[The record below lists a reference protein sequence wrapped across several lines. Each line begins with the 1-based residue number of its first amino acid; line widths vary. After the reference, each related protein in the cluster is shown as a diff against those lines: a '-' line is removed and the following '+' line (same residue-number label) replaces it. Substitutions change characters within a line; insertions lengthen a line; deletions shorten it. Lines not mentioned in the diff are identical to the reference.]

1 MAVKSARRAKSSQHR
16 QISKPWIPTL
26 FRNPKVASASAL
38 LVFDAVLTALII
50 AYVPYTKIDWDAYMS
65 QVSGFLGGERD
76 YSNLKGDTGPL
87 VYPAGFWYAYS
98 AIQYVT
104 GSQVHPAQILFGVL
118 YIVNLG
124 IMLYIYVKTD
134 VVPWWALALLC
145 LSKRMHSIFV
155 LRLFNDC
162 LAMLLLHAS
171 LASFLHQRWHLGL
184 IIFSGAVSIKMNV
197 LLYAPPLLLLMLKAM
212 DISGVISALFGA
224 ALVQIL
230 LGLPFIMSHPV
241 AYISRAF
248 NLGRVFIHFW
258 SVNFKFVPE
267 PIFVSKAFAISLLVV
282 HLVLLAAF
290 AHYRWCRHE
299 GGVLK
304 FLFSRLV
311 STKLKFALTN
321 TRSYKALKKEHI
333 VTTMFV
339 GNFIGILCAR
349 SLHYQF
355 YSWYFH
361 TLPYLLWKTPFP
373 SFLRVILFAGVELC
387 WNVYPSNLHS
397 SALLLA
403 IMCSIAM
410 DVPAVNMTSR
420 AYVTFLAGNKDY
432 VKGVLGLAKGL
443 RKAKSQYPL
452 VVAVLPDVP
461 EEHRK
466 ILESQGC
473 IVRDIEQVYP
483 PENHQAEFAMAYY
496 VINYSKL
503 RIFNQCPEKVQW
515 PTEVGSPPPPYFN
528 AGMFVFEPKL
538 STYNNLL
545 TFLKNTPPTPFAGQ
559 DLLNF
564 FFRDVYKPIP
574 SEYNFILAM
583 LWRRPEN
590 VKIEALK
597 VVHYCAAGQEENME
611 REDIKMLVKKWWDIY
626 GDGSLDLKKVPVAS
640 LLAPVIDSEER
651 TAPSAA

>member
-1 MAVKSARRAKSSQHR
+1 MSNSTMAVKPARRAKSSERH

-26 FRNPKVASASAL
+26 FQNPKVASASAL

-65 QVSGFLGGERD
+65 QVNGFLGGERD

-87 VYPAGFWYAYS
+87 VYPAGFLYAYS

-118 YIVNLG
+118 YTINLG
-124 IMLYIYVKTD
+124 IMFYIYVKTD

-145 LSKRMHSIFV
+145 LSKRVHSIFV

-230 LGLPFIMSHPV
+230 LGLPFIMSHPF
-241 AYISRAF
+241 AYISGAF

-258 SVNFKFVPE
+258 SVNFKFLPE
-267 PIFVSKAFAISLLVV
+267 SIFVSKAFAISLLVV

-290 AHYRWCRHE
+290 AHYRWCKHE
-299 GGVLK
+299 GGVFK
-304 FLFSRLV
+304 FLYSRLV
-311 STKLKFALTN
+311 SIKLKFSLTN
-321 TRSYKALKKEHI
+321 THSYKALKREHI
-333 VTTMFV
+333 LTTMFV

-373 SFLRVILFAGVELC
+373 LFLRVILFTGVELC
-387 WNVYPSNLHS
+387 WNVYPSNLYS
-397 SALLLA
+397 SALLL
-403 IMCSIAM
+403 
-410 DVPAVNMTSR
+410 
-420 AYVTFLAGNKDY
+420 
-432 VKGVLGLAKGL
+432 GLHLVILFGL
-443 RKAKSQYPL
+443 WSA
-452 VVAVLPDVP
+452 
-461 EEHRK
+461 
-466 ILESQGC
+466 
-473 IVRDIEQVYP
+473 
-483 PENHQAEFAMAYY
+483 
-496 VINYSKL
+496 
-503 RIFNQCPEKVQW
+503 
-515 PTEVGSPPPPYFN
+515 
-528 AGMFVFEPKL
+528 
-538 STYNNLL
+538 
-545 TFLKNTPPTPFAGQ
+545 
-559 DLLNF
+559 
-564 FFRDVYKPIP
+564 P
-574 SEYNFILAM
+574 SEY
-583 LWRRPEN
+583 PY
-590 VKIEALK
+590 V
-597 VVHYCAAGQEENME
+597 
-611 REDIKMLVKKWWDIY
+611 D
-626 GDGSLDLKKVPVAS
+626 KKVS
-640 LLAPVIDSEER
+640 TEDKHK
-651 TAPSAA
+651 